1 MIQKKIEY
9 HENKYKFNI
18 KIFFHIIIALY
29 QKKKKINN
37 KVESLANLVS
47 RYEKYYKEK
56 KQEKKEKE
64 KRRR

>member
-18 KIFFHIIIALY
+18 KIFFQYHNSSIY
-29 QKKKKINN
+29 KKNN